1 MSRYDDEFKKVKK
14 GLPEEN
20 TQQKVSIKYLLIF
33 TIVGVVFALVI
44 LLFQDTISSLG
55 NRLSQSGNNIPE
67 QVIINGILALFV
79 GSVQAWIFKDR
90 IISRTQLFI
99 AFSIVG
105 GVIAGLVGGLL
116 INAGINIPILIG
128 MINGAI
134 AGGISSGGQNRVM
147 QNQKYGLRWLFFSI
161 GSWAAIFSIG
171 WIIGWKPESGTDLAL
186 AAIFL
191 MIASGISLAIFLNN
205 TPQIEFS

>member
-161 GSWAAIFSIG
+161 VSWAAIFSIG